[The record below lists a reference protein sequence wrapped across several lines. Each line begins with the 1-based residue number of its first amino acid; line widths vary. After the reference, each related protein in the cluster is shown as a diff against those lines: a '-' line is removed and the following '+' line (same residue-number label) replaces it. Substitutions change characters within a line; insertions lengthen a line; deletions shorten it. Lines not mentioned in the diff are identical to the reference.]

1 MTEFFTLRPKIYIH
15 LRDDN
20 DENKKVQRSVSSNE
34 NLNLKIIK
42 IVQRQLQK
50 LVKTNKLI
58 LESQHKLRSE
68 KYNVFIEEV
77 KEIALNTKDDKRIQS
92 IDSMETYVYGRS
104 KDLIRKYDE
113 IKCNNIR
120 KQYEK

>member
-50 LVKTNKLI
+50 LVKSNKLI

-113 IKCNNIR
+113 MKCNNIR

>member
-34 NLNLKIIK
+34 NLNVKIIK

-50 LVKTNKLI
+50 LVKSNKLI

-77 KEIALNTKDDKRIQS
+77 NEIALSTKDDKRIQS

>member
-1 MTEFFTLRPKIYIH
+1 MTEFVTLRPKIYIH

-50 LVKTNKLI
+50 LVKSNKLI

-77 KEIALNTKDDKRIQS
+77 NEIALSTKDDKRIQS

-113 IKCNNIR
+113 MKCNNIR

>member
-50 LVKTNKLI
+50 LVKSNKLI

>member
-1 MTEFFTLRPKIYIH
+1 M
-15 LRDDN
+15 
-20 DENKKVQRSVSSNE
+20 
-34 NLNLKIIK
+34 
-42 IVQRQLQK
+42 
-50 LVKTNKLI
+50 
-58 LESQHKLRSE
+58 RSE

-77 KEIALNTKDDKRIQS
+77 NEIALSTKDDKRIQS